1 VDAINIR
8 TFCHLRNFIIEY
20 RGALSYRHLK
30 YDLIKVKIL
39 IKSLMYR
46 LLRISIQDEDIKIIQ
61 MHKHAS
67 SEKINIDIKICRSKI
82 MTV

>member
-1 VDAINIR
+1 MDAINIR
-8 TFCHLRNFIIEY
+8 TFCRLRNFNIEY

-61 MHKHAS
+61 MRKHAS
-67 SEKINIDIKICRSKI
+67 SEKK
-82 MTV
+82 